1 MAIITVKAEIDKLR
15 HSGLIAHQALKL
27 VAAAIRSGIS
37 TAELDKLAED
47 FVLKSGAHPAFKGYQ
62 GYPKALCVSINDE
75 VVHGIPSD
83 KKVLQDGDIVGI
95 DIGVEYGGLY
105 SDHALTIPVGQISK
119 DAKRLINDTKKSLS
133 IGLKQIK
140 PGRRI
145 GDIGAA
151 IEQYLAPRGYG
162 IVRQLTG
169 HGLGYQ
175 VHEEPAIPNF
185 GTAGTGPVIVTGMVL
200 AIEPMVNLGG
210 PAVEVKDDG
219 WTMVTSDHSLSAHFE
234 HTVIVTDRG
243 CEIITV

>member
-15 HSGLIAHQALKL
+15 RSGQIAHQALKL
-27 VAAAIRSGIS
+27 VAAAIRPGVS

-62 GYPKALCVSINDE
+62 GYPNALCVSINDE

-83 KKVLQDGDIVGI
+83 KKILQDGDIVGI
-95 DIGVEYGGLY
+95 DIGIEYGGLY

-133 IGLKQIK
+133 VGLKQIK

-151 IEQYLAPRGYG
+151 IEQYLKPRGYG

-169 HGLGYQ
+169 HGLGHQ

-210 PAVEVKDDG
+210 PDVETLADG
-219 WTMVTSDHSLSAHFE
+219 WTMVTSNHSLSAHFE
-234 HTVIVTDRG
+234 HTIIVTDRG
-243 CEIITV
+243 CEIITA